1 MNRYKQYVAKQYKI
15 NNENGPREQKHQ
27 RKTLSNC
34 RKDEDEWKEH
44 QTGENRF
51 ELQAG
56 AEKFSKCGADNGKMC
71 HAYIHQ
77 NRNAKLNEGR
87 NKTKENVNNGESKK
101 MILIKKESSEYKRNR

>member
-1 MNRYKQYVAKQYKI
+1 
-15 NNENGPREQKHQ
+15 
-27 RKTLSNC
+27 
-34 RKDEDEWKEH
+34 
-44 QTGENRF
+44 
-51 ELQAG
+51 
-56 AEKFSKCGADNGKMC
+56 MC